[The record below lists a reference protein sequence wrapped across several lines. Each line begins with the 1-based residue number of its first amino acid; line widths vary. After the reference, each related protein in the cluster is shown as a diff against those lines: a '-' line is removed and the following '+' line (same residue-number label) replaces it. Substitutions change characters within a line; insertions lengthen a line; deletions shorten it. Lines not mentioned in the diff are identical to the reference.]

1 MARGKTAVPVSGI
14 KANPPLAV
22 ARGGTSSPAADATGR
37 VTSASRFVEPG
48 EVNPFGGASEAD
60 LKAIVQDSFGSDS
73 DLDATEDDISIWS
86 LARVV
91 TARMRHTDWVNDPKG
106 IAIFVITDRPR
117 ELGEAL
123 AGELEPIIDN
133 GSHRLTGRLWV
144 AGPALA
150 SAYRLA
156 LAAQNTGDAFK
167 EVAARL
173 GDKPTLVFD
182 PNATD
187 LEIRYYPQGVAQP
200 DVVQKYP
207 MPGLTFSL
215 ESLDRTLSTFHA
227 ENLVSPD
234 ATKSENSP
242 WKVSGNYV
250 PRASTEGFL
259 QGWLKSILSVAL
271 GRCKVDFE
279 IPGTEGRCD
288 LVISSRHLTQENT
301 WIVHAT
307 LELKVL
313 RSVDSGSHPIAATVR
328 ERAIEDGYLQA
339 LAYRNERQAQLGMLC
354 CYDMRKPA
362 HCNGDMC
369 LQAVKDRAS
378 QDGIEL
384 RCYRLYGSSADLRKD
399 KYGAKATA
407 G

>member
-1 MARGKTAVPVSGI
+1 MARGKTAGPVPGI
-14 KANPPLAV
+14 KAKPTRV
-22 ARGGTSSPAADATGR
+22 ATGGSTSSPVAGGTGR
-37 VTSASRFVEPG
+37 VTSPPRFVEAG

-60 LKAIVQDSFGSDS
+60 LEAIVKESFGSDS
-73 DLDATEDDISIWS
+73 DLDATEDDIAIWS

-91 TARMRHTDWVNDPKG
+91 TARMRHADWANDPKE

-133 GSHRLTGRLWV
+133 GSNRLTGRLWV

-156 LAAQNTGDAFK
+156 LAAQSTGDVFK
-167 EVAARL
+167 EVAAKL
-173 GDKPTLVFD
+173 GDKPALVFD

-187 LEIRYYPQGVAQP
+187 LEIRYYPQGVGQP
-200 DVVQKYP
+200 DVVLKYP
-207 MPGLTFSL
+207 MPGLAFSL
-215 ESLDRTLSTFHA
+215 KSLDTTLSRFHA

-242 WKVSGNYV
+242 WRNSGNYI
-250 PRASTEGFL
+250 PRASAEAFL

-271 GRCKVDFE
+271 AGCKVDFE

-288 LVISSRHLTQENT
+288 LVISSRHLTQEHT
-301 WIVHAT
+301 WVVHAT

-313 RSVDSGSHPIAATVR
+313 RSFDSGSHPVAGTVR
-328 ERAIEDGYLQA
+328 ERAIGDGYLQA
-339 LAYRNERQAQLGMLC
+339 LAYRNEQQAQHGMLC
-354 CYDMRKPA
+354 CFDMRKPT
-362 HCNGDMC
+362 HCNGDLC

-378 QDGIEL
+378 HDGIEL
-384 RCYRLYGSSADLRKD
+384 RRYRLYGSSADLRKD
-399 KYGAKATA
+399 KYGATATA